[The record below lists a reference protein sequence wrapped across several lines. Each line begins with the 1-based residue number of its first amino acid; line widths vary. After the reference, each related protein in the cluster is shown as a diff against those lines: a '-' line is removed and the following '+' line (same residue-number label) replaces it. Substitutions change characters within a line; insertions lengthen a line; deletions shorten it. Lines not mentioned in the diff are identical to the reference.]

1 MASNTA
7 IPEQVPIPW
16 ITASIISW
24 AGLKRRLLR
33 SLITMTGVI
42 LAIAFLNYM
51 LTVQSVTSSLVEL
64 NDNEL
69 NILLQDAGVDI
80 LAGTGTDR
88 LTILLLGLSLLT
100 CMVGI
105 VNSMLMSV
113 TERVKEIGTLKCL
126 GARDMFIVQ
135 TYLIESSL
143 QGICGTILGL
153 FLGSA
158 VAIATLLKSYGHYV
172 FVNFPVLSVA
182 QSLLISFVCGS
193 LISVLAAIAPAYIAA
208 KKQPV
213 EALRVE
219 E

>member
-1 MASNTA
+1 MANNAA
-7 IPEQVPIPW
+7 IPEQVHIPW

-42 LAIAFLNYM
+42 LAIAFLTYM
-51 LTVQSVTSSLVEL
+51 LTVQSVTGSLVKL

-80 LAGTGTDR
+80 LAGTSTDR
-88 LTILLLGLSLLT
+88 LTLLLLGLSLLT

-126 GARDMFIVQ
+126 GARDLFIVQ

-143 QGICGTILGL
+143 QGICGTLLGL
-153 FLGSA
+153 FLGSI
-158 VAIATLLKSYGHYV
+158 VAIATLLKGYGHYV
-172 FVNFPVLSVA
+172 FVSFPVLSVA
-182 QSLLISFVCGS
+182 QSLAISFVCGS